1 MSRFLIMDVGAGT
14 LDLLY
19 YDSDLGIQ
27 YKGVVKSPVL
37 FLAEMA
43 GKSTG
48 PLLLSGQEMGGGS
61 LSQILREKA
70 KTTEVVMSRSASATV
85 HHDLARVRSWGIR
98 IVEDEEV
105 ILLEKE
111 NKYLA
116 LTLGDIQ
123 PERIEGLVKG
133 MGVPFSFDIVG
144 ICAQDHG
151 VPPKGVSHL
160 DFRHNIFEAILKEE
174 PFPHKLL
181 YEEDRIPAHFS
192 RFRAMAK
199 DAQSLPTDE
208 LYFMDSGMAAI
219 LGGSVDTRIHR
230 NTHAVLLDV
239 ATSHTVGATMVGNEL
254 AGFFEYHTHGLTM
267 DRLETLVVDLADG
280 KLTHRQILEEGGH
293 GAFLRKAIG
302 FDKVEVIL
310 STGPRRRLFEK
321 SRLPMTLGA
330 PLGDN
335 MMTGTAGVLEAIRR
349 RKGLEPIHYG

>member
-1 MSRFLIMDVGAGT
+1 MSRFLIVDVGAGT

-19 YDSDLGIQ
+19 YDSDLDVQ

-37 FLAEMA
+37 LMTEMA
-43 GKSTG
+43 GESTG
-48 PLLLSGQEMGGGS
+48 PLLLSGYEMGGGS
-61 LSQILREKA
+61 LSQILKEKA
-70 KTTEVVMSRSASATV
+70 KTTEVVMSRSASATI
-85 HHDLARVRSWGIR
+85 HHDLERVRSLGIR
-98 IVEDEEV
+98 IVEDEEAG
-105 ILLEKE
+105 LLEK
-111 NKYLA
+111 KKQHLV

-133 MGVPFSFDIVG
+133 MGVPFSFDVVG

-151 VPPKGVSHL
+151 VPPEGVSHL
-160 DFRHNIFEAILKEE
+160 DFRHNIFKAALEE
-174 PFPHKLL
+174 DPFPHRLL
-181 YEEDRIPAHFS
+181 YEVDRIPSHFS

-199 DAQSLPTDE
+199 TAQTLPTDE

-219 LGGSVDTRIHR
+219 LGGSMDSRIQTDTQ
-230 NTHAVLLDV
+230 AVLLDV

-254 AGFFEYHTHGLTM
+254 AGFFEYHTQALTM
-267 DRLETLVVDLADG
+267 DRLETLVVELADG
-280 KLTHRQILEEGGH
+280 TLTHPKILEEGGH

-310 STGPRRRLFEK
+310 STGPRRQLIEK
-321 SRLPMTLGA
+321 SRLPVTPGA

-349 RKGLEPIHYG
+349 RKGL

>member
-1 MSRFLIMDVGAGT
+1 MSRFLIVDVGAGT

-19 YDSDLGIQ
+19 YDSGLGIQ

-37 FLAEMA
+37 QLAEKA
-43 GKSTG
+43 AQSAG
-48 PLLLSGQEMGGGS
+48 PLLLSGREMGGGS

-70 KTTEVVMSRSASATV
+70 KSTEVIMTRSASATV
-85 HHDLARVRSWGIR
+85 HHDLERIRSWGIR

-105 ILLEKE
+105 TILEKE
-111 NKYLA
+111 KKYLA

-133 MGVPFSFDIVG
+133 MGIPYAFDIVG
-144 ICAQDHG
+144 ICVQDHG

-160 DFRHNIFEAILKEE
+160 DFRHNIFEAILREK
-174 PFPHKLL
+174 PFPHRLL
-181 YEEDRIPAHFS
+181 YEGDRIPPHFS
-192 RFRAMAK
+192 RFRALAK

-219 LGGSVDTRIHR
+219 LGGSMDTRIPKDSPV
-230 NTHAVLLDV
+230 VLLDV
-239 ATSHTVGATMVGNEL
+239 ATSHTVGATMVGDEL

-267 DRLETLVVDLADG
+267 ARLEALVVDLADG
-280 KLTHRQILEEGGH
+280 KLTHRQILQEGGH

-310 STGPRRRLFEK
+310 STGPRRQLFEK
-321 SRLPMTLGA
+321 TRLPMTLGA

-349 RKGLEPIHYG
+349 RKGLAPIPWG